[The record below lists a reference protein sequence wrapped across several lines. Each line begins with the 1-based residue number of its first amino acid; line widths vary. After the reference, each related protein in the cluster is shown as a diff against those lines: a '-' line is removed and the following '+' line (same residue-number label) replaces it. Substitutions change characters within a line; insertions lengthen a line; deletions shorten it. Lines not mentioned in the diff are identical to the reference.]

1 MEKANSRYN
10 IVVTLI
16 SLWFWFFPLSLL
28 FSFFT
33 FKQYDIYSLR
43 LVEESVS
50 DKARIKWWVGS
61 WSRDRLW
68 LWLWAGTALFVI
80 IVNTAIGIYSS
91 WVSSPSN
98 HHLLLLLLQPD
109 DVYKPAGAE
118 VRGASKSRGGGARPR
133 EGRSFPIVML
143 VMLIVIGHQGPS
155 SDCFGRFMRPRGSR
169 VNKKTVFDRIV

>member
-1 MEKANSRYN
+1 M
-10 IVVTLI
+10 V
-16 SLWFWFFPLSLL
+16 
-28 FSFFT
+28 
-33 FKQYDIYSLR
+33 
-43 LVEESVS
+43 
-50 DKARIKWWVGS
+50 
-61 WSRDRLW
+61 
-68 LWLWAGTALFVI
+68 LFVI
-80 IVNTAIGIYSS
+80 IVNAAIGFYYREC
-91 WVSSPSN
+91 P
-98 HHLLLLLLQPD
+98 HHHHILILIIILLVLILILLHILLLLLLLQPD